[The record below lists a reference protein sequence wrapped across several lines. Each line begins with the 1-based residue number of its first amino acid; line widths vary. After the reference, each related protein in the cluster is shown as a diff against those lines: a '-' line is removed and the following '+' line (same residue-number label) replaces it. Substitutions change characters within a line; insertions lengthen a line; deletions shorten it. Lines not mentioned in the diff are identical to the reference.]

1 MILLL
6 KVFIYISKVTVKD
19 LHVEMDG
26 LQASKFII
34 IEVNTHDK
42 EEPDVTPINK
52 LVIAIFDEIA
62 ELAVPGV
69 EESVDI
75 HGQLALFFLVVGHI
89 PLVQTRLTDSVLDKK
104 IVDHL

>member
-1 MILLL
+1 MNYIYDFVLLQ
-6 KVFIYISKVTVKD
+6 VFIYISKVAVKD

-26 LQASKFII
+26 LQASKFVIVEI
-34 IEVNTHDK
+34 NTHNE

-75 HGQLALFFLVVGHI
+75 H
-89 PLVQTRLTDSVLDKK
+89 S
-104 IVDHL
+104 